1 MLTTLRASAN
11 YVKQSAWHIKHKGS
25 GQGNLYQNQY
35 AETEFSGACM
45 FQGE

>member
-1 MLTTLRASAN
+1 MFTTLRASAN
-11 YVKQSAWHIKHKGS
+11 YVKQGAWHTKHKGF
-25 GQGNLYQNQY
+25 GQGNPYQNRD